1 MKKFIILIC
10 LLFLVGCASAPEP
23 EAAPAAGEDLQAQIT
38 EKDNKIAGLED
49 QIQDLTD
56 MLGSLQGDYDDLQA
70 ASASSEPVSDAYL
83 CPVEFGNMKYQN
95 PVSAIAIL
103 EGWFALQD
111 QVLEL
116 QGTYSTTFWTGVESR
131 IHTIRYMNA
140 DTGLSTTASFLI
152 FFEEAAWKEGLL
164 WMTEQCWL
172 DFPE

>member
-1 MKKFIILIC
+1 MKKFITLIC
-10 LLFLVGCASAPEP
+10 LLFLVGCALAPQQ
-23 EAAPAAGEDLQAQIT
+23 EAAPAGGEDLQAQIT
-38 EKDNKIAGLED
+38 EKDNRITGLEG
-49 QIQDLTD
+49 QVQDLTD
-56 MLGSLQGDYDDLQA
+56 MLGSLQSDYDDLQA

-83 CPVEFGNMKYQN
+83 CPVGLENRRYQN
-95 PVSAIAIL
+95 PVSAIAIV

-116 QGTYSTTFWTGVESR
+116 QGTYSIPFWTGVESR
-131 IHTIRYMNA
+131 IHTIRYVNA
-140 DTGLSTTASFLI
+140 ETGLSTTASFLI